1 MHIAVSG
8 NIGSGKTL
16 LVEKICQ
23 HMGWT
28 PQYVDS
34 DQNPYLENFYAN
46 MPEWSFHLQVYFLQ
60 SRFKQIAEIQKSK
73 EVVIQ
78 DRTIYEDACIFAP
91 NLLDLGVMK
100 KIDYNTYQDLFQL
113 MDSLIPSPDLLIY
126 LRASVPTLLKQIQTR
141 GRSYEAGIRTEY
153 LAKLNDRYETWFESY
168 TGNKLVIDIDQNDF
182 GQNPESF
189 RSVLSSIRMALPK

>member
-16 LVEKICQ
+16 LVERICQ
-23 HMGWT
+23 ALAWT
-28 PQYVDS
+28 PQYIDS
-34 DQNPYLENFYAN
+34 DKNPYLENFYAN
-46 MPEWSFHLQVYFLQ
+46 MPEWSFHLQVFFLQ
-60 SRFKQIAEIQKSK
+60 SRFKQIAEIRKSN

-100 KIDYNTYQDLFQL
+100 QIDYNTYMELFQL
-113 MDSLIPSPDLLIY
+113 IDSLVPSPDLLIF
-126 LRASVPTLLKQIQTR
+126 LRASVPTLHKQIQMR

-153 LAKLNDRYETWFESY
+153 LTKLNERYEKWFESY
-168 TGNKLVIDIDQNDF
+168 TGNKLVIDIDKNDF
-182 GQNPESF
+182 SQDPEAFS
-189 RSVLSSIRMALPK
+189 RVLNSIQMALPK

>member
-16 LVEKICQ
+16 LVEKICKEL
-23 HMGWT
+23 GWN

-34 DQNPYLENFYAN
+34 DKNPYLENFYAN
-46 MPEWSFHLQVYFLQ
+46 MPEWSFHLQVSFLQ
-60 SRFKQIAEIQKSK
+60 SRFKQIAEIRKSN
-73 EVVIQ
+73 EIVVQ

-113 MDSLIPSPDLLIY
+113 IDSLIPSPDLLIY
-126 LRASVPTLLKQIQTR
+126 LRASVPTLLKQIQMR
-141 GRSYEAGIRTEY
+141 GRSYESGIRTDY
-153 LAKLNDRYETWFESY
+153 LAKLNERYEKWFDSY
-168 TGNKLVIDIDQNDF
+168 SGNKLVIDIDENDF
-182 GQNPESF
+182 SQDPQAFS
-189 RSVLSSIRMALPK
+189 RVLNSIKMALPK